1 MKVVIFTNGEY
12 KNKDFFRAYL
22 KEIKADYLICAD
34 GGANYARDLN
44 LKPDIIIGDMD
55 SITAE
60 TRTFFEEIKFESYPS
75 KKDETDTELAI
86 THAIKMGA
94 DKVIILG
101 GLGSRMDHSLGN
113 IYLLK
118 RFVDVGIDAE
128 MVNENNHI
136 QLIGKTTVFNFPI
149 GTIVSILPIGGDVEG
164 LTITGFEYPITE
176 GQMTID
182 KPYGISNVT
191 NENTQG
197 IAFKKGLLLMVI
209 PED

>member
-1 MKVVIFTNGEY
+1 MKVVILTNGEY
-12 KNKDFFRAYL
+12 HNKGFYKDYL
-22 KEIKADYLICAD
+22 KEVKADYLICAD
-34 GGANYARDLN
+34 GGANYARELN

-60 TRTFFEEIKFESYPS
+60 TGAFFKAVKFETYPS

-86 THAIKMGA
+86 THAIKMSA
-94 DKVIILG
+94 DQVIILG

-118 RFVDVGIDAE
+118 RFTDVGIEAE

-136 QLIGKTTVFNFPI
+136 RLIGKTTTCYFPI
-149 GTIVSILPIGGDVEG
+149 GTIVSLLPIGGDVEG
-164 LTITGFEYPITE
+164 LTITGFEYPINE

-191 NENTQG
+191 NESTQR
-197 IAFKKGLLLMVI
+197 IVFKKGVLMVVI
-209 PED
+209 PKD

>member
-1 MKVVIFTNGEY
+1 MKVIIFTNGEY
-12 KNKDFFRAYL
+12 KNKVFYEEYL
-22 KEIKADYLICAD
+22 KDIKADYLICAD
-34 GGANYARDLN
+34 GGANYARELN
-44 LKPDIIIGDMD
+44 LIPNIIIGDMD

-60 TRTFFEEIKFESYPS
+60 TRAFFKAVKYESYPS

-101 GLGSRMDHSLGN
+101 GIGSRIDHSLGN

-136 QLIGKTTVFNFPI
+136 RLIAKTTTFHFPI
-149 GTIVSILPIGGDVEG
+149 GTIVSLLPICGAVEG
-164 LTITGFEYPITE
+164 LTITGFEYPINE

-191 NENTQG
+191 NENRQH
-197 IAFKKGLLLMVI
+197 IAFKKGMLLMDT

>member
-1 MKVVIFTNGEY
+1 MKVIIFTNGEY
-12 KNKDFFRAYL
+12 QNIVFYEEYL

-34 GGANYARDLN
+34 GGANFVRELD

-60 TRTFFEEIKFESYPS
+60 TRAFFKEIRFECYSS
-75 KKDETDTELAI
+75 QKDETDTELAI
-86 THAIKMGA
+86 NHAIKLGA

-101 GLGSRMDHSLGN
+101 GLGSRIDHCLAN

-118 RFVDVGIDAE
+118 RFMDVGIEAE
-128 MVNENNHI
+128 IVNENNHI
-136 QLIGKTTVFNFPI
+136 RLIGETTAFHFPI
-149 GTIVSILPIGGDVEG
+149 GTLVSILPIGGDVEG

-191 NENTQG
+191 SKNTQR
-197 IAFKKGLLLMVI
+197 IVFKKGILMVVM